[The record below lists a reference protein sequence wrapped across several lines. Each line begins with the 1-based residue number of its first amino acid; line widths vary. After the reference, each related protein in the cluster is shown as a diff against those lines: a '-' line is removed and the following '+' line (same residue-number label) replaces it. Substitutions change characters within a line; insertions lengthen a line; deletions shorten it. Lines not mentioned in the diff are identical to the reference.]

1 MNSLPGRRGAVDM
14 YTLTYGF
21 TYEICGPD
29 QQRLKRFSFIYKD
42 TKTLE
47 PFFHD

>member
-1 MNSLPGRRGAVDM
+1 MSSRRGRRGPVDL

-21 TYEICGPD
+21 TYEIRGPSE
-29 QQRLKRFSFIYKD
+29 QSLKRFSFIYKD
-42 TKTLE
+42 QQTLQ